1 MYTAILEDENNVPQF
16 RTYACD
22 KEIFAKNLQD
32 ELNQGNYNSY
42 LLILYG
48 SIMDKKDSSR
58 KEILLF
64 LYKDKTGIKKAI
76 TVPYKKTVD
85 KIIFEK
91 EDVQDDFSGM
101 FDLNF

>member
-1 MYTAILEDENNVPQF
+1 
-16 RTYACD
+16 
-22 KEIFAKNLQD
+22 
-32 ELNQGNYNSY
+32 
-42 LLILYG
+42 
-48 SIMDKKDSSR
+48 MDKKDSSR